1 MRPAP
6 LVPFVDLKRIL
17 RTMRHAQMEQRENP
31 KTGERMVPPSVK
43 FAVWVALI
51 LVGGALL
58 WVGAAQFSDAGGDAG
73 GALGTGD
80 DGVGDNNTTG
90 DESTPAPEA
99 ASEDSAAPPILMV
112 AAAADP

>member
-1 MRPAP
+1 M
-6 LVPFVDLKRIL
+6 DLKRIL

-58 WVGAAQFSDAGGDAG
+58 WVGAAQLSPSSDGAGGALDTDGDGSDAGG
-73 GALGTGD
+73 
-80 DGVGDNNTTG
+80 NNTTA
-90 DESTPAPEA
+90 DDPETAPDSAFAPTAPAPPVDGVPV
-99 ASEDSAAPPILMV
+99 SDI
-112 AAAADP
+112 